1 MKIAILSDIHGN
13 NEAFQA
19 VLDDIDNVKIDKIVC
34 LGDCI
39 GYGPEPEAVIQ
50 KIRHRHIPNI
60 IGNHEMAVGDSDHL
74 NWFNPMARK
83 SLEKTLELLSQAS
96 LDYIQTLPYSLTVE
110 GSRCVHGFPPESART
125 YLFRVSGHEL
135 KKTLSTM
142 TEPIC
147 FVGHTHDLEII
158 EYSDNNIE
166 RWPLKKAIQPL
177 NKDHKYIINIGSVGQ
192 PRDGNNH
199 AKYVI
204 WDTQESQIDVRFIP
218 YDIATTVA
226 KIKAAKLPES
236 HGNRLW

>member
-13 NEAFQA
+13 NEAFRA
-19 VLDDIDNVKIDKIVC
+19 VLEDIDNAKIEKMVC

-39 GYGPEPEAVIQ
+39 GYGPEPETVIQ
-50 KIRHRHIPNI
+50 EIRRRNIPNI

-83 SLEKTLELLSQAS
+83 SLERTIEMLSQDS
-96 LDYIQTLPYSLTVE
+96 LDYIKTLDYSLAIE
-110 GSRCVHGFPPESART
+110 GSRCVHGFPPDSART
-125 YLFRVSGHEL
+125 YLFRISSHGL
-135 KKTLSTM
+135 KTTLSTM
-142 TEPIC
+142 PEPIC

-158 EYSDNNIE
+158 EYSGKNIE

-177 NKDHKYIINIGSVGQ
+177 NRTYKYIINVGSVGQ
-192 PRDGNNH
+192 PRDGNNN

-204 WDTQESQIDVRFIP
+204 WDTQKNEIDVRYIP
-218 YDIATTVA
+218 YDIASTVA

-236 HGNRLW
+236 HANRLW